1 MITSVSFAQKNLLP
15 DTTGACITDSVF
27 LTLPPTIDKKA
38 KITWITPKNIE
49 YNTKRIY
56 AGKTTGKYTVIINE
70 GNKITKDSTIVMYL
84 QKPVLNIRD
93 TSICKGITYIAD
105 TKNPAYKYL
114 WSTSETAQ
122 RIRID
127 NSGKY
132 WVTAINKGCNYTD
145 TFRVNITP
153 GIQVSFLNDV
163 TFCLSEEQKPL
174 SVKTPPSTKILWN
187 TGATTGS
194 INATKQGVYW
204 VKTEN
209 KTCGVRYDSVKVI
222 LKACDCEMIIPNSFT
237 PNDDNRNDTF
247 FPVLQCEYSHF
258 SFTIYD
264 KWGNQI
270 YTSNST
276 NAKWDGRFKG
286 NLCDE
291 DIYVYKIESTE
302 KVTEKKVN
310 RSGRV
315 SLIR

>member
-1 MITSVSFAQKNLLP
+1 MP
-15 DTTGACITDSVF
+15 DTTGACISDSVF
-27 LTLPPTIDKKA
+27 LTLPTSIDKKA
-38 KITWITPKNIE
+38 KIIWITPKNIE
-49 YNTKRIY
+49 YNTKRIN
-56 AGKTTGKYTVIINE
+56 AGKAMGKYIVIIND
-70 GNKITKDSTIVMYL
+70 GTKIIKDSTIVMYL
-84 QKPVLNIRD
+84 QKPSFNIRD
-93 TSICKGITYIAD
+93 TSICKEVTFIAD
-105 TKNPAYKYL
+105 PKN
-114 WSTSETAQ
+114 TSYRYSWNTGETSSQ
-122 RIRID
+122 IRID
-127 NSGKY
+127 NTGKY

-153 GIQVSFLNDV
+153 GIQVSFLNDI

-174 SVKTPPSTKILWN
+174 SVKTPPNTKVLWN
-187 TGATTGS
+187 TGSTANA

-209 KTCGVRYDSVKVI
+209 KTCGVSYDSVNVV
-222 LKACDCEMIIPNSFT
+222 LKACDCEMLIPNSFT
-237 PNDDNRNDTF
+237 PNEDNRNDNF
-247 FPVLQCEYSHF
+247 FPVLQCEYSYY

-276 NAKWDGRFKG
+276 SAKWDGRFKG

-302 KVTEKKVN
+302 KTTEKKVN